1 MHPFPHPSCFGML
14 GRGHRMFQNNKEVAH
29 REWLQMQELSIY
41 RIEIL
46 NSWRGGKNISMNSR
60 VTLKNNDSSLW

>member
-1 MHPFPHPSCFGML
+1 
-14 GRGHRMFQNNKEVAH
+14 MFQNNKEVAH